1 MWRRCCVQQE
11 KACIFHSSRSCLQR
25 DEIVQL
31 IKFEQL
37 NNFEKSTTIRLSLT
51 VPRSGLKSQLIYN
64 DIAGVFSDGS
74 ILKIVPFFNTTLERM
89 TNFYVIFKSDSE
101 KLEALKKK
109 EEWIHR
115 LTHELQF
122 LNVEISEIFPQ
133 WLLDHSVFGNS
144 QKSFSCVTVTQNQT
158 NYDGQTEVLK
168 EIIQKLLFDHDIQS
182 IVKVND
188 AWSIEVVNE
197 NNQTVQITK
206 VDDSELILLSTD
218 SEKIYELIKLYSP
231 YNLTMHWISQ
241 SDLLKDETSIQI
253 PFFESLQND
262 LNDQS
267 FAFKLCQL
275 QLEYTFKVCLF
286 KSTND
291 INLDKMIDKIMPIS
305 MVTIKS
311 KQ

>member
-1 MWRRCCVQQE
+1 M
-11 KACIFHSSRSCLQR
+11 
-25 DEIVQL
+25 QL

-133 WLLDHSVFGNS
+133 
-144 QKSFSCVTVTQNQT
+144 
-158 NYDGQTEVLK
+158 
-168 EIIQKLLFDHDIQS
+168 
-182 IVKVND
+182 
-188 AWSIEVVNE
+188 
-197 NNQTVQITK
+197 
-206 VDDSELILLSTD
+206 
-218 SEKIYELIKLYSP
+218 
-231 YNLTMHWISQ
+231 
-241 SDLLKDETSIQI
+241 
-253 PFFESLQND
+253 
-262 LNDQS
+262 
-267 FAFKLCQL
+267 
-275 QLEYTFKVCLF
+275 
-286 KSTND
+286 
-291 INLDKMIDKIMPIS
+291 
-305 MVTIKS
+305 
-311 KQ
+311 